1 MQVGSPSASYWEH
14 QTGHCQPDFT
24 SYDANW
30 QPSSPPVACFED
42 GPNTYDY
49 VGQNPW
55 TKFDPEGL
63 SSGDDIA
70 GGLLDG
76 VTSECVN
83 QARLVNAMQDPATGY
98 VVGQEL
104 NKVDQATRAGSA
116 DVNKDLGADKNSS
129 AYQITKI
136 LSSAAV
142 QIGLLF
148 AGGEAAKAE
157 QAMEQTL
164 APAITK
170 AEQDLA
176 PALQLTEEA
185 KTAAAEVKP
194 SPPAP
199 GAPASAKSAPTGQ
212 SYSVA
217 FQTEL
222 KPTSYPGLSSDL
234 THTN

>member
-1 MQVGSPSASYWEH
+1 
-14 QTGHCQPDFT
+14 
-24 SYDANW
+24 
-30 QPSSPPVACFED
+30 
-42 GPNTYDY
+42 
-49 VGQNPW
+49 
-55 TKFDPEGL
+55 
-63 SSGDDIA
+63 
-70 GGLLDG
+70 
-76 VTSECVN
+76 
-83 QARLVNAMQDPATGY
+83 MQDPATGY

-222 KPTSYPGLSSDL
+222 KPTSYPGLSRAAHFQESNEALLQAMETNPNLAKIMNDL
-234 THTN
+234 GINLERTPKGLAPRQSPPGWTWHHANEPGIMQLVPREQHAPGSIWQDAFHPDGQGGYSIWGN